1 MLLAMS
7 PRLRRLLTVLL
18 VFAPGPAFGWGAT
31 GHEFASGVGAEILP
45 DEIPAF
51 VRQPDVVAEI
61 AVLGRELDRS
71 KGSGDPHDKE
81 RDAGHFVS
89 LDDARR
95 AGGVLALDRLPPTRE
110 AYDTI
115 LRTRNLTQYSAGCL
129 PYSIVDGWQQIRM
142 GFACRRAIVKRAAT
156 AATPGIAG
164 LIRG

>member
-61 AVLGRELDRS
+61 AVLTTLH
-71 KGSGDPHDKE
+71 DPE
-81 RDAGHFVS
+81 
-89 LDDARR
+89 ARR
-95 AGGVLALDRLPPTRE
+95 HSYTLLARE
-110 AYDTI
+110 FGLGETHDAAV
-115 LRTRNLTQYSAGCL
+115 S
-129 PYSIVDGWQQIRM
+129 
-142 GFACRRAIVKRAAT
+142 GFAV
-156 AATPGIAG
+156 
-164 LIRG
+164 